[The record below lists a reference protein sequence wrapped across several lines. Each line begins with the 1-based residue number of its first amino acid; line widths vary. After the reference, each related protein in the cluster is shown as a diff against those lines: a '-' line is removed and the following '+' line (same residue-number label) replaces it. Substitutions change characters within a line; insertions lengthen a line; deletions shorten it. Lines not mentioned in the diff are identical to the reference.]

1 MHLLYVRLL
10 TILLAPL
17 AMWAVIYG
25 FANVTHV
32 SLKPLKPWLTAI
44 CWIFWGLYAIV
55 DITKR
60 PSRDVIFA
68 IYTGATLVLAWIQR
82 RYLFKSDTKPSRSLA
97 SILKVPEPTYIAVK
111 NVSATAPW
119 YIEKFGLRELAP
131 SDEARP
137 DGVTLQFKADSS
149 PIILVPKDPA
159 IHRPLPVFFTRNV
172 EKARER
178 LMAEGISV
186 GQIQQ
191 DYQGAR
197 HFELLDNEG
206 NRLEVC
212 CMP

>member
-1 MHLLYVRLL
+1 MYGRLL
-10 TILLAPL
+10 TVLLAPV
-17 AMWAVIYG
+17 AIWAVVYG
-25 FANVTHV
+25 FATVTHV
-32 SLKPLKPWLTAI
+32 SLKPLKPWLIAF
-44 CWIFWGLYAIV
+44 CWIFWGLGIIGDV
-55 DITKR
+55 TMR
-60 PSRDVIFA
+60 PWREVIFP
-68 IYTGATLVLAWIQR
+68 IYTGLTLVLAWIKR
-82 RYLFKSDTKPSRSLA
+82 RYLFKSDAKPSRSLA

-131 SDEARP
+131 SDETRP

-186 GQIQQ
+186 GLIQQ